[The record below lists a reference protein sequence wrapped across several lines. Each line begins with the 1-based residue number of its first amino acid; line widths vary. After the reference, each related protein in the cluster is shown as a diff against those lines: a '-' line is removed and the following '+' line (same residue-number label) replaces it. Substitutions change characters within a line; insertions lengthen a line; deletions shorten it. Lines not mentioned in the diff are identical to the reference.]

1 MLRSAAESES
11 KQGTTEAAEEN
22 MGERECLS
30 LCQRERV
37 SAGFAG
43 QRSLLLL
50 LEKEEEEVVAQL
62 GLQRTLG
69 M

>member
-1 MLRSAAESES
+1 MRMPFPLPE
-11 KQGTTEAAEEN
+11 
-22 MGERECLS
+22 
-30 LCQRERV
+30 RERV

-50 LEKEEEEVVAQL
+50 LEKEEEVVAQL

>member
-1 MLRSAAESES
+1 MRVNRA
-11 KQGTTEAAEEN
+11 QQRRQRRTW
-22 MGERECLS
+22 ERENENAFPS
-30 LCQRERV
+30 ARERV

-50 LEKEEEEVVAQL
+50 LEKEEEVVAQL